1 MILVDYLEQNA
12 QRYPEK
18 PAVVC
23 GGQTCTYAQLWHQV
37 QHRASELSSLHL
49 TPSTFRS
56 ALPLGSAKNLP
67 HSTFH
72 IPHCFRSTQD
82 LDFLVTYLAT
92 HLAGGV
98 ATPLEHGMPEP
109 LFQEVKARLQSAEI
123 PEGIADILYTTGTTG
138 QSKGV
143 MISHRAMMADAENLI
158 AGQGFSHDLVF
169 VINGPLNHIGSLSKL
184 WPCIMLGATILI
196 IDGMKDLNAF
206 FRALDYPATKMATF
220 FVPATIRM
228 ILQFAPDK
236 LASYAHKLDFIE
248 SGAAPLPQADMQRL
262 CELLPTTRLYNTYA
276 STETGII
283 ATYNYN
289 LNTEFPTPSRGGARG
304 GVCGLPGCLGR
315 PMPHSRLLITPEG
328 LIACQGDTLMSGYA
342 GDPELTAT
350 VLRDNTIFTSDVGT
364 IDSEGMLHLSGRASD
379 VINVG
384 GFKVSP
390 IEVES
395 VAMSNSLVSDCIC
408 ISADHPVTGRALKL
422 LVVTPSNQ
430 PLDKRSLAR
439 YLADRLE
446 PYKVPML
453 YEQVDTIARTY
464 NGKLDRKHYQ

>member
-1 MILVDYLEQNA
+1 MRLVDYLEQNA
-12 QRYPEK
+12 QRYSSK
-18 PAVVC
+18 VAVVC
-23 GGQTCTYAQLWHQV
+23 GDRSLTYAQLWQEV
-37 QHRASELSSLHL
+37 ARRSLA
-49 TPSTFRS
+49 FR
-56 ALPLGSAKNLP
+56 P
-67 HSTFH
+67 HEVV
-72 IPHCFRSTQD
+72 CFRSSQD
-82 LDFLVTYLAT
+82 IDFLITYMAI

-98 ATPLEHGMPEP
+98 AAPLEHGMPDA
-109 LFQEVKARLQSAEI
+109 LFEEVSGRLREAAD
-123 PEGIADILYTTGTTG
+123 GIADILYTTGTTG

-143 MISHRAMMADAENLI
+143 MVSHRALIADAENLI

-169 VINGPLNHIGSLSKL
+169 VVNGPLNHIGSLSKI
-184 WPCIMLGATILI
+184 WPCIILGATILI
-196 IDGMKDLNAF
+196 IEGMKDLNAF
-206 FRALDYPATKMATF
+206 FRALDYPAKKMATF

-236 LASYAHKLDFIE
+236 LASYAEKLDFVE
-248 SGAAPLPQADMQRL
+248 SGAAPLPHADMLRL
-262 CELLPTTRLYNTYA
+262 CKLLPTTRLYNTYA

-289 LNTEFPTPSRGGARG
+289 DGRCMAN
-304 GVCGLPGCLGR
+304 CLGR
-315 PMPHSRLLITPEG
+315 PMPHSRVLITPEG
-328 LIACQGDTLMSGYA
+328 LIACQGDTLMSGYV

-350 VLRDNTIFTSDVGT
+350 VLRDDTIFTSDIGT
-364 IDSEGMLHLSGRASD
+364 LDEEGMLHLSGRASD

-390 IEVES
+390 IEVEE
-395 VAMSNSLVSDCIC
+395 VAMSNPLVSDCIC
-408 ISADHPVTGRALKL
+408 ISASHPVTGRALKL

-464 NGKLDRKHYQ
+464 NGKLDRKHYKM

>member
-1 MILVDYLEQNA
+1 MSLEEYLYQNA
-12 QRYPEK
+12 QRYPSK
-18 PAVVC
+18 VAVVC
-23 GGQTCTYAQLWHQV
+23 GDRSLTYAQLWQEV
-37 QHRASELSSLHL
+37 SRRSQD
-49 TPSTFRS
+49 FR
-56 ALPLGSAKNLP
+56 P
-67 HSTFH
+67 HEVV
-72 IPHCFRSTQD
+72 CFRSSQD
-82 LDFLVTYLAT
+82 IDFLITYMAI

-98 ATPLEHGMPEP
+98 AAPLEHGMPDI
-109 LFQEVKARLQSAEI
+109 LFERISTAVTHSSLFTLHSSL
-123 PEGIADILYTTGTTG
+123 PIADILYTTGTTG

-143 MISHRAMMADAENLI
+143 MVSHRALIADAENLI

-169 VINGPLNHIGSLSKL
+169 VVNGPLNHIGSLSKI
-184 WPCIMLGATILI
+184 WPCIILGATILI
-196 IDGMKDLNAF
+196 IEGMKDLNAF
-206 FRALDYPATKMATF
+206 FRALDYPAQKMATF

-228 ILQFAPDK
+228 ILQFAPDR
-236 LASYAHKLDFIE
+236 LASYAPKLDFIE

-289 LNTEFPTPSRGGARG
+289 DGRCMAN
-304 GVCGLPGCLGR
+304 CLGR
-315 PMPHSRLLITPEG
+315 PMPHSRVLITPEG
-328 LIACQGDTLMSGYA
+328 LIACQGDTLMSGYV

-350 VLRDNTIFTSDVGT
+350 VLRDDTIFTSDIGT
-364 IDSEGMLHLSGRASD
+364 LDEEGMLHLSGRASD

-390 IEVES
+390 IEVEE
-395 VAMSNSLVSDCIC
+395 VAMSNPLVSDCIC
-408 ISADHPVTGRALKL
+408 ISTSHPVTGRALKL
-422 LVVTPSNQ
+422 LVVTPSGQ
-430 PLDKRSLAR
+430 TLDKRSLAR

-464 NGKLDRKHYQ
+464 NGKLDRKHYML

>member
-1 MILVDYLEQNA
+1 MRLVDYLEQNA
-12 QRYPEK
+12 QRYSSK
-18 PAVVC
+18 VAVVC
-23 GGQTCTYAQLWHQV
+23 GDRSLTYAQLWQEV
-37 QHRASELSSLHL
+37 VRRSQD
-49 TPSTFRS
+49 FR
-56 ALPLGSAKNLP
+56 P
-67 HSTFH
+67 HEVV
-72 IPHCFRSTQD
+72 CFRSSQD
-82 LDFLVTYLAT
+82 IDFLITYMAI

-98 ATPLEHGMPEP
+98 AAPLEHGMPDA
-109 LFQEVKARLQSAEI
+109 LFERISTAVTHSSHFTLQSSL
-123 PEGIADILYTTGTTG
+123 PIADILYTTGTTG

-143 MISHRAMMADAENLI
+143 MVSHRALIADAENLI
-158 AGQGFSHDLVF
+158 AGQGFSHELVF
-169 VINGPLNHIGSLSKL
+169 VVNGPLNHIGSLSKV
-184 WPCIMLGATILI
+184 WPCIILGATILI
-196 IDGMKDLNAF
+196 IEGMKDLNAF
-206 FRALDYPATKMATF
+206 FRALDYPAQKMATF

-236 LASYAHKLDFIE
+236 LASYADKLDFIE
-248 SGAAPLPQADMQRL
+248 SGAAPLPQADMLRL

-289 LNTEFPTPSRGGARG
+289 DGRCMAN
-304 GVCGLPGCLGR
+304 CLGR
-315 PMPHSRLLITPEG
+315 PMPHSRVLITPEG
-328 LIACQGDTLMSGYA
+328 LIACQGDTLMSGYV

-350 VLRDNTIFTSDVGT
+350 VLRDDTIFTSDIGT
-364 IDSEGMLHLSGRASD
+364 LDDEGMLHLSGRASD

-390 IEVES
+390 IEVEE
-395 VAMSNSLVSDCIC
+395 VAMSNPLVSDCIC
-408 ISADHPVTGRALKL
+408 ISASHPVTGRALKL
-422 LVVTPSNQ
+422 LVVTPSGQ
-430 PLDKRSLAR
+430 TLDKRSLAR

>member
-1 MILVDYLEQNA
+1 MRLVDYLEQNA
-12 QRYPEK
+12 QRYSSK
-18 PAVVC
+18 VAVVC
-23 GGQTCTYAQLWHQV
+23 GDRSLTYAQLWQEV
-37 QHRASELSSLHL
+37 ARRSLA
-49 TPSTFRS
+49 FR
-56 ALPLGSAKNLP
+56 P
-67 HSTFH
+67 HEVV
-72 IPHCFRSTQD
+72 CFRSSQD
-82 LDFLVTYLAT
+82 IDFLITYMAI
-92 HLAGGV
+92 HLVGGV
-98 ATPLEHGMPEP
+98 AAPLEHGMPDA
-109 LFQEVKARLQSAEI
+109 LFEEVSGRLREAAD
-123 PEGIADILYTTGTTG
+123 GIADILYTTGTTG

-143 MISHRAMMADAENLI
+143 MVSHRALIADAENLI

-169 VINGPLNHIGSLSKL
+169 VVNGPLNHIGSLSKI
-184 WPCIMLGATILI
+184 WPCIILGATILI
-196 IDGMKDLNAF
+196 IEGMKDLNAF
-206 FRALDYPATKMATF
+206 FRALDYPAKKMATF

-236 LASYAHKLDFIE
+236 LASYAEKLDFVE
-248 SGAAPLPQADMQRL
+248 SGAAPLPHADMLRL
-262 CELLPTTRLYNTYA
+262 CKLLPTTRLYNTYA

-289 LNTEFPTPSRGGARG
+289 DGRCMAN
-304 GVCGLPGCLGR
+304 CLGR
-315 PMPHSRLLITPEG
+315 PMPHSRVLITPEG
-328 LIACQGDTLMSGYA
+328 LIACQGDTLMSGYV

-350 VLRDNTIFTSDVGT
+350 VLRDDTIFTSDIGT
-364 IDSEGMLHLSGRASD
+364 LDEEGMLHLSGRASD

-390 IEVES
+390 IEVEE
-395 VAMSNSLVSDCIC
+395 VAMSNPLVSDCIC
-408 ISADHPVTGRALKL
+408 ISASHPVTGRALKL

-464 NGKLDRKHYQ
+464 NGKLDRKHYKM

>member
-37 QHRASELSSLHL
+37 QHHASELSSLHL
-49 TPSTFRS
+49 TPST
-56 ALPLGSAKNLP
+56 LHQIN
-67 HSTFH
+67 
-72 IPHCFRSTQD
+72 CFRSTQD

-289 LNTEFPTPSRGGARG
+289 NGRCTAN
-304 GVCGLPGCLGR
+304 CLGR

-350 VLRDNTIFTSDVGT
+350 VLRDDTIFTSDVGT

-464 NGKLDRKHYQ
+464 NGKLDRKHYLNS

>member
-1 MILVDYLEQNA
+1 MSLEDYLYQNA
-12 QRYPEK
+12 LRYPSK
-18 PAVVC
+18 VAVVC
-23 GGQTCTYAQLWHQV
+23 GNQSLTYAQLWQAVERCSHD
-37 QHRASELSSLHL
+37 
-49 TPSTFRS
+49 FR
-56 ALPLGSAKNLP
+56 P
-67 HSTFH
+67 HEVV
-72 IPHCFRSTQD
+72 CFRSSQD
-82 LDFLVTYLAT
+82 IDFRVTYMAV

-98 ATPLEHGMPEP
+98 AAPLEHGMPDV
-109 LFQEVKARLQSAEI
+109 LFEEVSGRLHEASD
-123 PEGIADILYTTGTTG
+123 GIADVLYTTGTTG

-143 MISHRAMMADAENLI
+143 MVSHRALIADAENLI

-169 VINGPLNHIGSLSKL
+169 IINGPLNHIGSLSKI
-184 WPCIMLGATILI
+184 WPCIIQGATIVILES
-196 IDGMKDLNAF
+196 MKDLNAF
-206 FRALDYPATKMATF
+206 FRALDYPAQKMATF

-248 SGAAPLPQADMQRL
+248 SGAAPLPQADMLRL
-262 CELLPTTRLYNTYA
+262 CELLPKTRLYNTYA

-289 LNTEFPTPSRGGARG
+289 DGRCMAN
-304 GVCGLPGCLGR
+304 CLGR
-315 PMPHSRLLITPEG
+315 PMPHSRVLITPEG
-328 LIACQGDTLMSGYA
+328 LIACQGDTLMSGYV

-350 VLRDNTIFTSDVGT
+350 ILYDDTVFTSDIGT
-364 IDSEGMLHLSGRASD
+364 LDEEGMLHLSGRASD

-390 IEVES
+390 IEVEE
-395 VAMSNSLVSDCIC
+395 VAMSCPLVSDCIC
-408 ISADHPVTGRALKL
+408 ISAAHPVTGRALKL
-422 LVVTPSNQ
+422 LVVTHQ
-430 PLDKRSLAR
+430 GQTLDKRTLAR

-464 NGKLDRKHYQ
+464 NGKLDRKHY